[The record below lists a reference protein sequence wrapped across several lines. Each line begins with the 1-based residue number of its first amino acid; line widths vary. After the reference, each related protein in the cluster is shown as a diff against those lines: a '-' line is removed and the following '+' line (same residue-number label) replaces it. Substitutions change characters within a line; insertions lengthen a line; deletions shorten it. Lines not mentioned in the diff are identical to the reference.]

1 MVLTTQYAFHPDRN
15 AFGRLQTALLR
26 VNRKIHTEAT
36 DVLQGANIWIVARI
50 NMSEQVRLIFD
61 PFVPTVSQKAPYCIR
76 HPALSIFLD
85 VWNKSNNHETPRR
98 VSQYVLARESI
109 RYFIQ
114 LLWHVLDENGPSGQ
128 DTYTSLWLCLGASPF
143 YMRTK
148 LQSICLEP
156 FGLVRN
162 LSSIVID
169 GDVESTTR
177 QQLLNRM
184 DSPFVTVESVL
195 EIGREYIQR
204 GDNAHAYGDHMEAHL
219 IFIAG
224 QEFLC
229 HAGNSLWQYMRSE
242 RLPRHGVGEALDA
255 FLNVLKSRG
264 ARPMLHLGRFE
275 DVKELATRMLAE
287 GDISDVDRMNL
298 TLCKGRAQRALNED
312 HNDHSLAELVSI
324 PLENPHAFVQDY
336 FDAFPSA
343 TNSLEAKWVKV
354 VADLGAAKQRSLQEA
369 DDELRLA
376 IEQVLTDAASYCMAL
391 A

>member
-1 MVLTTQYAFHPDRN
+1 MRALPTQELTPQLKLNLLNIHVEIRNEIYRMVLTTQYAFHPDRN
-15 AFGRLQTALLR
+15 GFGRVKTALLC

-36 DVLQGANIWIVARI
+36 DVLQGPNVWIVARI
-50 NMSEQVRLIFD
+50 NMSEQ
-61 PFVPTVSQKAPYCIR
+61 
-76 HPALSIFLD
+76 
-85 VWNKSNNHETPRR
+85 
-98 VSQYVLARESI
+98 ARFN
-109 RYFIQ
+109 FIQ
-114 LLWHVLDENGPSGQ
+114 FLWHVLDENGPSGQ
-128 DTYTSLWLCLGASPF
+128 GTYTSLWLGLGASPF
-143 YMRTK
+143 CTRTK

-169 GDVESTTR
+169 GDVQSTTR

-184 DSPFVTVESVL
+184 ESPFVTVESVF

-229 HAGNSLWQYMRSE
+229 HAGNSLWQYMRTE
-242 RLPRHGVGEALDA
+242 RLPRDGVGEALDA
-255 FLNVLKSRG
+255 FLNVLESRG

-298 TLCKGRAQRALNED
+298 TLCKKRAQRALDED
-312 HNDHSLAELVSI
+312 HNDHNLAELVSI
-324 PLENPHAFVQDY
+324 PLENPHAFVEEY
-336 FDAFPSA
+336 FEAFPSA

-354 VADLGAAKQRSLQEA
+354 VADLGAAKQRSLQRA

-391 A
+391 AQFSFSLA